1 MSDEF
6 DRDLTKAR
14 ADAEQARA
22 DFLVVL
28 GELSDDDLDRERR
41 GGWSVRKVLE
51 HSIHSEV
58 LYGRLARHLRELP
71 QPEGDVV
78 TVPPATAADAI
89 SALEESRKALDEAVQ
104 GVDEDT
110 FYTLRV
116 VGHEEY
122 SILSLLENVTLHD
135 REHGPQIREIVAATS

>member
-6 DRDLTKAR
+6 DRDLSKAR
-14 ADAEQARA
+14 EDTSQARDGLLA
-22 DFLVVL
+22 VL
-28 GELSDDDLDRERR
+28 RDLKDEDLDKERR

-51 HSIHSEV
+51 HAIHSEV

-71 QPEGDVV
+71 QPEDEAI
-78 TVPPATAADAI
+78 TVPPPTVASAI
-89 SALEESRKALDEAVQ
+89 SALENSRAALETAID
-104 GVDEDT
+104 GVDEET

-122 SILSLLENVTLHD
+122 SILSLLENVALHD
-135 REHGPQIREIVAATS
+135 REHAPQIQDIVSSV

>member
-6 DRDLTKAR
+6 ERDLAKAR
-14 ADAEQARA
+14 DDASQARESLLA
-22 DFLVVL
+22 VL
-28 GELSDDDLDRERR
+28 RDLKDEDLDKERR

-51 HSIHSEV
+51 HAIHSEV

-71 QPEGDVV
+71 QPEGEAV
-78 TVPPATAADAI
+78 TVPPATVADAI
-89 SALEESRKALDEAVQ
+89 SALENSRAALEDAIE
-104 GVDEDT
+104 GVDEET

-122 SILSLLENVTLHD
+122 SIISLIENVTLHD
-135 REHGPQIREIVAATS
+135 REHGPQIQDIVSST

>member
-6 DRDLTKAR
+6 DRDLSKAR
-14 ADAEQARA
+14 EDTSQARDGLLA
-22 DFLVVL
+22 VL
-28 GELSDDDLDRERR
+28 RDLKDEDLDKERR

-51 HSIHSEV
+51 HAIHSEV

-71 QPEGDVV
+71 QPEDEAV
-78 TVPPATAADAI
+78 TVPPATVASAI
-89 SALEESRKALDEAVQ
+89 SALENSRAALEAAID
-104 GVDEDT
+104 GVGEET

-122 SILSLLENVTLHD
+122 SILSLLENVALHD
-135 REHGPQIREIVAATS
+135 REHAPQIQDIVSSV

>member
-6 DRDLTKAR
+6 DRDLSKAR
-14 ADAEQARA
+14 EDTSQARDGLLA
-22 DFLVVL
+22 VL
-28 GELSDDDLDRERR
+28 RDLKDEDLDKERR

-51 HSIHSEV
+51 HAIHSEV

-71 QPEGDVV
+71 QPEDEAV
-78 TVPPATAADAI
+78 TVPPATVASAI
-89 SALEESRKALDEAVQ
+89 SALENSRAALETAID
-104 GVDEDT
+104 GVDEET

-122 SILSLLENVTLHD
+122 SILSLLENVALHD
-135 REHGPQIREIVAATS
+135 REHAPQIQDIVSSV

>member
-6 DRDLTKAR
+6 DRDLSKAR
-14 ADAEQARA
+14 EDTSQARDGLLA
-22 DFLVVL
+22 VL
-28 GELSDDDLDRERR
+28 RDLKDEDLDKERR

-51 HSIHSEV
+51 HAIHSEV

-71 QPEGDVV
+71 QPEDEAV
-78 TVPPATAADAI
+78 TVPPATVASAI
-89 SALEESRKALDEAVQ
+89 SALENSRAALEAAID
-104 GVDEDT
+104 GVDEET

-122 SILSLLENVTLHD
+122 SILSLLENVALHD
-135 REHGPQIREIVAATS
+135 REHAPQIQDIVSSV